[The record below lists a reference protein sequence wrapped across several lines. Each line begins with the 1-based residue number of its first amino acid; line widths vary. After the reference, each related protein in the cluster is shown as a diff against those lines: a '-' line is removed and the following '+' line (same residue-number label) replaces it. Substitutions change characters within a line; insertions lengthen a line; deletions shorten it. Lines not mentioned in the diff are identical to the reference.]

1 MDAKRIYY
9 FDFIRVYLVMLVFYH
24 HSAISFGASGGWYYI
39 SERVDRVAQALLSVS
54 MGIDQSYFMS
64 LFFFISAYLLP
75 ASFDRKGLKA
85 FVKDR
90 VLRLGVPLALF
101 YFVLHPLLVLW
112 IRGTW
117 GKPGLGPMWFVFTLL
132 IFESV
137 YAAYRYLSKRQLVI
151 RLTKRLWVMAVVF
164 ILFTGIVAFVIR
176 LWMPIGSSVF
186 GLQLG
191 YFTLYTAMYF
201 LGIVAYRKKLLD
213 RLDMHS
219 GYRWLALIV
228 FIMIPS
234 LIYFGIT
241 TPGFQK
247 DLNGGWNGSAL
258 YYAVWE
264 SIMCVGICYFLLS
277 FGKSYLNRP
286 STTVQRLS
294 RNSYSFYIVHP
305 FAIVGCV
312 FVAEMIPITPLARL
326 ALVCIIGIPLCF
338 ALAAAFRQLLRHLGI
353 RI

>member
-9 FDFIRVYLVMLVFYH
+9 FDFIRVYLAILVFYH

-39 SERVDRVAQALLSVS
+39 SERVDSLGQALLSVT

-75 ASFDRKGLKA
+75 ASFDRKGFKA

-90 VLRLGVPLALF
+90 MIRLGIPLALF

-137 YAAYRYLSKRQLVI
+137 YAAYRYLSKRRLMI
-151 RLTKRLWVMAVVF
+151 RLTQKLWILTVMF

-201 LGIVAYRKKLLD
+201 LGIVAYRKRLLE
-213 RLDMHS
+213 RLDMHN
-219 GYRWLALIV
+219 GYRWLAITV
-228 FIMIPS
+228 FLLIPS
-234 LIYFGIT
+234 LVYFGAT
-241 TPGFQK
+241 QPDFQK
-247 DLNGGWNGSAL
+247 DLNGGWNVYAL

-286 STTVQRLS
+286 SAIVQRLS

-305 FAIVGCV
+305 FAVVGSV
-312 FVAEMIPITPLARL
+312 FVAEMLPVSPFVRL
-326 ALVCIIGIPLCF
+326 VLVCVIGIPFCF
-338 ALAAAFRQLLRHLGI
+338 AVAAAFRKLLSYLGI